1 MYFFEFVLLLF
12 SNIYPGL
19 EWPGHMVVLFLVFWE
34 PPYSF
39 PQWLHQLMFPQ
50 SVYKDSFFLHP
61 RQHLLFV
68 VFLIIAILTGVRWYL
83 TVVLIGISLM
93 INNVEHLFMWLLAIC
108 ISSLEKCLFS
118 SSAYFFLYRL
128 FVFLMLSCM
137 SYLYM
142 LDSNLLSLILFAN
155 FFFQAEDGI
164 RDDMVTGVQTCALPI
179 LVVSIYI
186 PTNSA
191 RGFPFLHT
199 LSSICC

>member
-1 MYFFEFVLLLF
+1 MHNMYFFEFVLLLF

-93 INNVEHLFMWLLAIC
+93 INGVDHLFMCLLTIF
-108 ISSLEKCLFS
+108 ISSLEKYLFR
-118 SSAYFFLYRL
+118 SSAYFLLKLFFLYWAVWAVYIFWVVIL
-128 FVFLMLSCM
+128 YW
-137 SYLYM
+137 SYHLQM
-142 LDSNLLSLILFAN
+142 
-155 FFFQAEDGI
+155 FFFHSVE
-164 RDDMVTGVQTCALPI
+164 CLFI
-179 LVVSIYI
+179 L
-186 PTNSA
+186 
-191 RGFPFLHT
+191 
-199 LSSICC
+199 